1 MNPIEQVWVV
11 VHTHATRKQYYL
23 TQKQFGNTAL
33 HTFQKIVPQKD
44 RFFEVRSQ
52 ITFATCRTRNFGL
65 WSDGGIMNEQVIELS
80 VPVYKL
86 VLRDC
91 TEKNSDNFVYQCGSG
106 HLFGYADDDLYRPSR
121 LPNTLERLI

>member
-1 MNPIEQVWVV
+1 
-11 VHTHATRKQYYL
+11 
-23 TQKQFGNTAL
+23 
-33 HTFQKIVPQKD
+33 
-44 RFFEVRSQ
+44 
-52 ITFATCRTRNFGL
+52 
-65 WSDGGIMNEQVIELS
+65 MNEQVIELS
-80 VPVYKL
+80 LPVYKL

>member
-11 VHTHATRKQYYL
+11 VHTHAKRKQYYL

-33 HTFQKIVPQKD
+33 HTFQKIVPQKG
-44 RFFEVRSQ
+44 RSFEVRSQILFEVRSQ

-91 TEKNSDNFVYQCGSG
+91 TEKNCDNFVY
-106 HLFGYADDDLYRPSR
+106 
-121 LPNTLERLI
+121 

>member
-1 MNPIEQVWVV
+1 MEVCRERGNIKLKSRPYTEVS
-11 VHTHATRKQYYL
+11 
-23 TQKQFGNTAL
+23 QKQFGNTAL

-65 WSDGGIMNEQVIELS
+65 WSDEGIMNEQVIELS

-91 TEKNSDNFVYQCGSG
+91 TEKM
-106 HLFGYADDDLYRPSR
+106 
-121 LPNTLERLI
+121 